1 MFKLVKIE
9 GSGTNQAEP
18 IRMKTSEYATY
29 RAHCAYMCGDG
40 TIDSLDSESVP
51 TYIALENAE
60 PGEKESILCGGIS
73 SADHNDG
80 LSLIKGTVAGGTI
93 GNAATHKLFFLFDAK
108 LPRSCPCGDHD
119 RFCEEYTLACFDHLG
134 ICAEIDTGNLCV
146 FTDGTEFFGLSFHA
160 FGEGAP
166 CGRTSE
172 VYLYRPDVVC
182 AAQPGVCPAVSI

>member
-60 PGEKESILCGGIS
+60 PGEKESILCYRIQSNMIFEVPVNGSFTALNADTKYVADISEDGSGVGITTS
-73 SADHNDG
+73 
-80 LSLIKGTVAGGTI
+80 TVNGKITLCDPNG
-93 GNAATHKLFFLFDAK
+93 AK
-108 LPRSCPCGDHD
+108 RSK
-119 RFCEEYTLACFDHLG
+119 
-134 ICAEIDTGNLCV
+134 DT
-146 FTDGTEFFGLSFHA
+146 
-160 FGEGAP
+160 
-166 CGRTSE
+166 
-172 VYLYRPDVVC
+172 VYVRIV
-182 AAQPGVCPAVSI
+182 